1 MTQNKARGRT
11 TMVRFKGAHLPQDI
25 ILMSREMLAHV
36 HEIPEEWAAE
46 PSAEAETRP
55 SKSQRKRDAQALQAL
70 GAQLVALSP
79 GHLAQL
85 HLPDA
90 LREAVVAAQG
100 MRSHGARTRQMQYIG
115 KLMRQLDPASL
126 RTVCEALEPG
136 RASTPRPQ
144 P

>member
-1 MTQNKARGRT
+1 MSWPHTRGSAPR
-11 TMVRFKGAHLPQDI
+11 RSQGESPGDI
-25 ILMSREMLAHV
+25 PRHIDTPTA
-36 HEIPEEWAAE
+36 
-46 PSAEAETRP
+46 PSADAEARP

-70 GAQLVALSP
+70 GAQLVELSS

-115 KLMRQLDPASL
+115 KLVRQLDPASL
-126 RTVCEALEPG
+126 RTVREALEPG
-136 RASTPRPQ
+136 RAITPRPQ

>member
-1 MTQNKARGRT
+1 MPWPHTRGSTPR
-11 TMVRFKGAHLPQDI
+11 RPQGESPGDI
-25 ILMSREMLAHV
+25 PRHTDTPTA
-36 HEIPEEWAAE
+36 
-46 PSAEAETRP
+46 PSADAEARP

-85 HLPDA
+85 ELPDA

-126 RTVCEALEPG
+126 RTVREALEPG
-136 RASTPRPQ
+136 RASMPRSQ